1 MGTETGISWADST
14 WNPWMGCTPV
24 ASGCAH
30 CYARR
35 EMTRYGRDFATVTR
49 AKPATFHLPLKIPSN
64 SLVFVCSWS
73 DFFHEA
79 ADKWRH
85 EAWDVID
92 QRRDLTFIIPT
103 KRIQRAGQL
112 LPWGLGT
119 PWPHVWGLVSASTQA
134 EVDELVPQLLSLPF
148 AVRGVSLEPLL
159 GPVDLRYLQPDY
171 VPTEIDALHGTHGV
185 LRPHRGTCDRL
196 DWVIVAGESG
206 GPPERALVEPRAC
219 ECGQCSKRIWEP
231 IQRKVEWVRSIRDQC
246 QAAGVPFHLKGWG
259 GPKPKSGGRML
270 DGREWLEFPL

>member
-1 MGTETGISWADST
+1 MGTETGISWADAT

-49 AKPATFHLPLKIPSN
+49 AKPATFNLPIKLPYRK
-64 SLVFVCSWS
+64 LVFVCSWS

-103 KRIQRAGQL
+103 KRIARAGQL

-119 PWPHVWGLVSASTQA
+119 PWPHVWGLVSASTQ
-134 EVDELVPQLLSLPF
+134 DEADDLVPQLLSLPF

-159 GPVDLRYLQPDY
+159 SEVSLDPYLHHANHWNDS
-171 VPTEIDALHGTHGV
+171 GN
-185 LRPHRGTCDRL
+185 RL
-196 DWVIVAGESG
+196 GWVIVAGESG
-206 GPPERALVEPRAC
+206 GTSDRELVKPRAC
-219 ECGQCSKRIWEP
+219 NCGQCRKQIWEP
-231 IQRKVEWVRSIRDQC
+231 IPRKVEWVRSLRDQC
-246 QAAGVPFHLKGWG
+246 KAAGVPFHFKGWG
-259 GPKPKSGGRML
+259 GPKPTSGGRML
-270 DGREWLEFPL
+270 DGREWLEFPKEAI

>member
-119 PWPHVWGLVSASTQA
+119 PWPHVWLLVSASTQA
-134 EVDELVPQLLSLPF
+134 EVDVVVPQILRLPA

-159 GPVDLRYLQPDY
+159 GEVDLYRGGWSYL
-171 VPTEIDALHGTHGV
+171 EA
-185 LRPHRGTCDRL
+185 LRPPPGNHRGWRCGL

-206 GPPERALVEPRAC
+206 GPEGRALVRRA
-219 ECGQCSKRIWEP
+219 ELDAEGQRFGWRPKDDRY
-231 IQRKVEWVRSIRDQC
+231 QWVRSLRNQC
-246 QAAGVPFHLKGWG
+246 QSAGVPFHFKGWG
-259 GPKPKSGGRML
+259 GPKPTSGGRLL
-270 DGREWLEFPL
+270 DGREWLEFPEEAI